1 MAGFYQVDVVLQKE
15 RDQQHPYVHSI
26 IIRIGCHDYLV
37 VTEPVK
43 SVRQAESRY
52 KISQFH
58 VFKDFRLTAPITVLG
73 FASDAE
79 HSLIDRITDFS
90 NCTARRLSLRYE
102 NTGLVNVLSQFFRC
116 TRPLMHATI
125 PQVLIVD
132 TRNFGNLIPILDV
145 IDFLPQFIG
154 LVYLFLN
161 EC

>member
-1 MAGFYQVDVVLQKE
+1 MPRL
-15 RDQQHPYVHSI
+15 P
-26 IIRIGCHDYLV
+26 GCNGARQ
-37 VTEPVK
+37 
-43 SVRQAESRY
+43 VRQYPERLGSL
-52 KISQFH
+52 
-58 VFKDFRLTAPITVLG
+58 VRLTAPITVLG

-79 HSLIDRITDFS
+79 HSLTDRITDFS